1 MTAIQ
6 VASGKGDGGLQRQVC
21 SCHSPC
27 TLPTMALVL
36 SLGSWLL
43 LFVVELAAN
52 ASEGEELL
60 HDTRLVAY
68 LASVGFA
75 AVTCILLLILCARS
89 ATRAS
94 YQSVIPAK
102 DDRISGND
110 RRMPL
115 LWHYLIHG
123 TLVTATICWIAIHSA
138 MLQHQQVWRGVITL
152 YSLLSLSLLCYTPRP
167 QPTEA
172 WDPTPVSLGIL
183 GHGLQQKGG
192 KAAASPKSGPR
203 RVPGVQHLE
212 RWKPLFQDPTFC
224 GEVPDTS
231 AVRRCASLPRYARD
245 KRRSFVFEEQA
256 EAVLSPVSPSQ
267 GWTLPTTYQKNLNKL
282 RGLAARRLSD
292 GSEHGSWARRSSF
305 ASSDQGSVSNP
316 VSPTHPLR
324 QVRTQ
329 SQVSASSGGFSDVS
343 DVGAGGGS
351 PLSPTL
357 ALYRTSSKESRRV
370 SKDRRDS
377 RNSAYSDSAMS
388 DISDAPALHTMDHAQ
403 VCALASVDE
412 EDDRQIEISP
422 RGEPPQLAVPVTAA
436 TSSSAM
442 PRPEGEALVDEDL
455 ADLAGS
461 GSNQASPSFPLA
473 LLSIP
478 AFAEPSIDS
487 HRTINSD
494 CVSGILR
501 DLEISKDDEPTSK
514 PSLEVQ
520 SRQTAPTV
528 GPVEQQDG
536 LPTPEPGWRQLPGA
550 V

>member
-1 MTAIQ
+1 MMTAIQ
-6 VASGKGDGGLQRQVC
+6 VASSKGDGGLQRQVC
-21 SCHSPC
+21 SCPSPC

-60 HDTRLVAY
+60 HDSRLVAY

-75 AVTCILLLILCARS
+75 VVTCVLLLILCARS

-110 RRMPL
+110 RLPL

-123 TLVTATICWIAIHSA
+123 TLVAATICWIAIHSA

-152 YSLLSLSLLCYTPRP
+152 YSLVSLSLLCYTPRP

-183 GHGLQQKGG
+183 KGG
-192 KAAASPKSGPR
+192 KAAASPKSGTHR
-203 RVPGVQHLE
+203 AQGVEHQ

-224 GEVPDTS
+224 GEAPDIS

-329 SQVSASSGGFSDVS
+329 SQISASSGGFSDVS
-343 DVGAGGGS
+343 DVGGS

-377 RNSAYSDSAMS
+377 RNSAHSDSAMS

-412 EDDRQIEISP
+412 EDDRQVEISP
-422 RGEPPQLAVPVTAA
+422 RGDPPQLAVHAAAA

-442 PRPEGEALVDEDL
+442 PRPEGEALADEDL

-461 GSNQASPSFPLA
+461 TSGVGSNYASPSFPLA

-478 AFAEPSIDS
+478 NAFAEPSMDS
-487 HRTINSD
+487 HRTVNSE
-494 CVSGILR
+494 CVSSILR
-501 DLEISKDDEPTSK
+501 DLEISKDDDPTSK
-514 PSLEVQ
+514 PSLDVQ

-528 GPVEQQDG
+528 GPAESLRQQDG
-536 LPTPEPGWRQLPGA
+536 LPTPEPGWKQLPGA